1 MKYKKHILKQI
12 EKQRNELVRKIAEV
26 ERLIAD
32 IPESDWKN
40 YVKERIK
47 YNRETLRL

>member
-12 EKQRNELVRKIAEV
+12 QKQRNELVRKIAEV

-32 IPESDWKN
+32 IPDSDWKSPMPFG
-40 YVKERIK
+40 VGASAP
-47 YNRETLRL
+47 LRK